1 MTIHVL
7 EPNPTKFGASNA
19 STTTSGTP
27 DRSDRQRLLD
37 EARLR
42 LDIEVEGVRFDP
54 RAIALLSR
62 SIEEEAAGF
71 QPESDGHDSGLQR
84 AFWLDSGIHVGLRPN
99 PRSPYLLDHRD
110 GALVLHVPDGESRE
124 VELIRR
130 HRVLARTISTGERFE
145 QIASVNPEGGLR
157 IAFSNECSLK
167 DTNED
172 CKFCDFNHRARLT
185 EGRSVFL
192 KTPRQVAETFALAR
206 EEGTANHL
214 NLTGGFIP
222 ERRELEYYLDA
233 AEEIRELT
241 GLSHFR
247 GTAVIGA
254 PADLKMLEKYKE
266 SGFNSVSINIEI
278 WDKDIFKA
286 ICPGKERRTGG
297 QAHWV
302 AALEA
307 AVEVFGRGFVKSN
320 IVAGIEPKDS
330 ILEGVEY
337 LASKG
342 INCLAGPFTPR
353 PGTALEGH
361 RSPET
366 SWHWDLQLKV
376 AQIQH
381 KYGYTTDQIY
391 NCAIPGRVAHDLFRI
406 FAGEAVDGV
415 LPRWTYP
422 ILA

>member
-1 MTIHVL
+1 M
-7 EPNPTKFGASNA
+7 
-19 STTTSGTP
+19 STQIIDAPSGTLLQP
-27 DRSDRQRLLD
+27 GAPASDKSDRARLLD
-37 EARLR
+37 DAHLR
-42 LDIEVEGVRFDP
+42 LDIEVEGVRFDAK
-54 RAIALLSR
+54 AIALLSR
-62 SIEEEAAGF
+62 NDEEIAAGI
-71 QPESDGHDSGLQR
+71 QPVDGPDVGLQR
-84 AFWLDSGIHVGLRPN
+84 SFWLDSGIHVGLRQN
-99 PRSPYLLDHRD
+99 ARSAYAIEHRD
-110 GALVLHVPDGESRE
+110 GVLVLSGPEIEPRE

-130 HRVLARTISTGERFE
+130 HDVLTRKISTGETFE
-145 QIASVNPEGGLR
+145 QIGSVNPEGGMR

-185 EGRSVFL
+185 NGQSVYL
-192 KTPRQVAETFALAR
+192 KTPRQVAETYALAR
-206 EEGTANHL
+206 EAGSANHL

-241 GLSHFR
+241 GLTSFR

-266 SGFNSVSINIEI
+266 SGFNSVSINLEI

-286 ICPGKERRTGG
+286 ICPGKEKRTGG

-307 AVEVFGRGFVKSN
+307 AVDVFGRGFVKSN

-342 INCLAGPFTPR
+342 INCLAGPFNPR

-381 KYGYTTDQIY
+381 KYGYTTEQIY
-391 NCAIPGRVAHDLFRI
+391 NCAVPGRVAHDLFRI
-406 FAGEAVDGV
+406 FAGEAVDGK
-415 LPRWTYP
+415 LPRWKYP
-422 ILA
+422 TIA

>member
-1 MTIHVL
+1 MSTQTL
-7 EPNPTKFGASNA
+7 TAPTGASHVQPR
-19 STTTSGTP
+19 STD
-27 DRSDRQRLLD
+27 DRSDRQKLID
-37 EARLR
+37 EAHLR
-42 LDIEVEGVRFDP
+42 LDIEMEGVRFDKT
-54 RAIALLSR
+54 AIALLGR
-62 SIEEEAAGF
+62 SVEEEAAGL
-71 QPESDGHDSGLQR
+71 QPNTNGPDSELQK
-84 AFWLDSGIHVGLRPN
+84 AFWLESGIHVGLRHN
-99 PRSPYLLDHRD
+99 ARSPYFLDHRD
-110 GALVLHVPDGESRE
+110 GVLVLNGPEIEARQ

-130 HRVLARTISTGERFE
+130 HGVLSRTISTGERFE
-145 QIASVNPEGGLR
+145 QIGSVNPEGGMR

-185 EGRSVFL
+185 EGASVYL
-192 KTPRQVAETFALAR
+192 KSPRQVAETYALAR
-206 EEGTANHL
+206 AEGTANHL

-233 AEEIRELT
+233 AEEIRALT

-266 SGFNSVSINIEI
+266 SGFNSVSINLEI
-278 WDKDIFKA
+278 WDKDIFKS
-286 ICPGKERRTGG
+286 ICPGKEKWTGG

-320 IVAGIEPKDS
+320 IVAGIEPKES

-342 INCLAGPFTPR
+342 INCLAGPFQPR
-353 PGTALEGH
+353 VGTALEGH

-376 AQIQH
+376 AQIQLKH
-381 KYGYTTDQIY
+381 GYTTEQIY

-406 FAGEAVDGV
+406 FAGEAVDGK
-415 LPRWTYP
+415 LPRWKYP
-422 ILA
+422 VIA

>member
-1 MTIHVL
+1 M
-7 EPNPTKFGASNA
+7 
-19 STTTSGTP
+19 STQTLTAPSDSTERP
-27 DRSDRQRLLD
+27 SELDDRSDRQKLVDL
-37 EARLR
+37 ARLR
-42 LDIEVEGVRFDP
+42 LDIEMEGVRFDKK
-54 RAIALLSR
+54 AISLLSR
-62 SIEEEAAGF
+62 SVEEEAAGI
-71 QPESDGHDSGLQR
+71 QPAAAGPDNGLQS
-84 AFWLDSGIHVGLRPN
+84 AFWLDGGIHVGLRHN
-99 PRSPYLLDHRD
+99 LRSPYHLEHRD
-110 GALVLHVPDGESRE
+110 GVLVLNVPEEEARE

-130 HRVLARTISTGERFE
+130 HRVLSRTISTGERFE
-145 QIASVNPEGGLR
+145 QIGSVNPEGGLR

-172 CKFCDFNHRARLT
+172 CKFCDFNHRARIT
-185 EGRSVFL
+185 EGASVYL
-192 KTPRQVAETFALAR
+192 KTPRQIAETYALAR

-222 ERRELEYYLDA
+222 ERRELEYYLDS

-266 SGFNSVSINIEI
+266 SGFNSVSINLEI

-286 ICPGKERRTGG
+286 ICPGKEKRTGG

-342 INCLAGPFTPR
+342 INCLAGPFQPR
-353 PGTALEGH
+353 VGTALEGH

-376 AQIQH
+376 AQIQL
-381 KYGYTTDQIY
+381 KYGYTTEQIY

-406 FAGEAVDGV
+406 FAGEAVDGK
-415 LPRWTYP
+415 LPRWKYP
-422 ILA
+422 TIA

>member
-1 MTIHVL
+1 M
-7 EPNPTKFGASNA
+7 
-19 STTTSGTP
+19 STTTLEPPESRTNTGSRTDGADP
-27 DRSDRQRLLD
+27 FRQKLLD
-37 EARLR
+37 DARLR
-42 LDIEVEGVRFDP
+42 LEVELEGVAFDQK
-54 RAIALLSR
+54 AIGLLSR
-62 SIEEEAAGF
+62 SVEEEAAGV
-71 QPESDGHDSGLQR
+71 QPADAGHDGGLQK
-84 AFWLDSGIHVGLRPN
+84 AFWLQSGIHVGLRQN
-99 PRSPYLLDHRD
+99 TRSAYKLDHRD
-110 GALVLHVPDGESRE
+110 GVLVLHGPDGLVGE

-130 HRVLARTISTGERFE
+130 HRVLSRTIGTGERFE
-145 QIASVNPEGGLR
+145 QIGSVNPESGLR

-172 CKFCDFNHRARLT
+172 CKLCDFNHRARLT
-185 EGRSVFL
+185 QGASVYL
-192 KTPRQVAETFALAR
+192 KTPRQVAETYALAR
-206 EEGTANHL
+206 EEGTANHI

-241 GLSHFR
+241 GLSKFR

-254 PADLKMLEKYKE
+254 PAELSMLEKYKE
-266 SGFNSVSINIEI
+266 SGLNSVSINLEI

-286 ICPGKERRTGG
+286 ICPGKEKRTGG

-320 IVAGIEPKDS
+320 IVAGIEPKES

-342 INCLAGPFTPR
+342 INCLAGPFQPR
-353 PGTALEGH
+353 VGTALEGH

-381 KYGYTTDQIY
+381 KYGYTTEQIY

-406 FAGEAVDGV
+406 LGNEAVDGV
-415 LPRWTYP
+415 LPRWKYP
-422 ILA
+422 EVQ

>member
-1 MTIHVL
+1 M
-7 EPNPTKFGASNA
+7 
-19 STTTSGTP
+19 STQTLSAPSGLVESVSGIDP
-27 DRSDRQRLLD
+27 RHDRQKLLD

-42 LDIEVEGVRFDP
+42 LEIEMEGVRFDKQ
-54 RAIALLSR
+54 AIALLSQ
-62 SIEEEAAGF
+62 SDEEIAAGI
-71 QPESDGHDSGLQR
+71 QPTVEGPDSGLQN
-84 AFWLDSGIHVGLRPN
+84 AFWLDSGIHVGLRHHS
-99 PRSPYLLDHRD
+99 RSPYTLDHRD
-110 GALVLHVPDGESRE
+110 GVLVLQVPEGESRE

-130 HRVLARTISTGERFE
+130 HRVLGRTLSTGERFE
-145 QIASVNPEGGLR
+145 QIGSVNPEGGLR

-185 EGRSVFL
+185 EGASVYL
-192 KTPRQVAETFALAR
+192 KSPRQVAETFALAR

-266 SGFNSVSINIEI
+266 SGFNSVSINLEI

-286 ICPGKERRTGG
+286 ICPGKEKRTGG
-297 QAHWV
+297 QAHWI

-320 IVAGIEPKDS
+320 IVAGLEPKDS

-342 INCLAGPFTPR
+342 VNCLAGPFQPR
-353 PGTALEGH
+353 VGTALEGH

-366 SWHWDLQLKV
+366 PWHWDLQLKV
-376 AQIQH
+376 AQIQL

-406 FAGEAVDGV
+406 FAGEAVNGK
-415 LPRWTYP
+415 LARWKYP
-422 ILA
+422 VVA

>member
-1 MTIHVL
+1 MSTQTL
-7 EPNPTKFGASNA
+7 SAPPGGAGIA
-19 STTTSGTP
+19 SAP
-27 DRSDRQRLLD
+27 EDRSDRQKLID
-37 EARLR
+37 EAHLR
-42 LDIEVEGVRFDP
+42 LDIEMEGVRFDKK
-54 RAIALLSR
+54 AIALLSR
-62 SIEEEAAGF
+62 SLEEESLGI
-71 QPESDGHDSGLQR
+71 QPASEGNDSGLQR
-84 AFWLDSGIHVGLRPN
+84 AFWLDSGIHVALRHN
-99 PRSPYLLDHRD
+99 PGSPYLLDHRE
-110 GALVLHVPDGESRE
+110 GVPVLRVPEGESRV

-145 QIASVNPEGGLR
+145 QIGSVNPEGGLR

-172 CKFCDFNHRARLT
+172 CKFCDFNHRARQT
-185 EGRSVFL
+185 DGASVYL
-192 KTPRQVAETFALAR
+192 KSPRQVAETFALAR

-241 GLSHFR
+241 GLAKFR

-254 PADLKMLEKYKE
+254 PADLRMLEKYRE

-286 ICPGKERRTGG
+286 ICPGKEKRTGG

-307 AVEVFGRGFVKSN
+307 AVEVFGRGYVKSN

-342 INCLAGPFTPR
+342 VNCLAGPFQPR
-353 PGTALEGH
+353 VGTALEGH

-406 FAGEAVDGV
+406 FAGEAVDGK
-415 LPRWTYP
+415 LPRWKYP
-422 ILA
+422 VVA